1 MGSSLESN
9 FHTPPKSEVS
19 LFMRCERCGYSS
31 PENHKFCGMC
41 GAKLSQAVSSVAID
55 DNDPLAIEPP
65 APLQFRESDRRRE
78 VSRDTA
84 RSSNGGGRTN
94 VSSAAIENFPPD
106 TVQEEAAEEVHHRK
120 PETRS
125 TGIGGPSFLGLGY
138 EDSNSGFIYDKPKD
152 DAFVYDSDSEPPE
165 YLLTEVSRG
174 VSWRAWAFFLL
185 LIIGGGLGYVQW
197 RASHNQGPD
206 IAAILSLNGATVDP
220 SGPDMSKKPAS
231 LKPPAAPPDSSSATA
246 AKSDT
251 DQGTSSEAESPK
263 PSSES
268 GNSVAAK
275 ESAEANTGATDK
287 AAKTDKTAKSDEDAA
302 DENSHGKSAKV
313 ATAKATE
320 EDADESAKPESDG
333 PVAKATKTKRIP
345 PAPVEEEAPQPK
357 SLGEKDPLIVQA
369 NKQLRAKNC
378 SAAVNLLRQASS
390 AGNPSADVKM
400 GALYWSGT
408 CVTQSNFIAYQ
419 WFARAHALEPNN
431 RWIERSRSSLWASL
445 SQAER
450 RRVGY

>member
-1 MGSSLESN
+1 
-9 FHTPPKSEVS
+9 
-19 LFMRCERCGYSS
+19 MRCERCGYSS

-41 GAKLSQAVSSVAID
+41 GAKLSSAASSVAID
-55 DNDPLAIEPP
+55 DKDPLDIETP
-65 APLQFRESDRRRE
+65 AREPLQFRELDRRRE
-78 VSRDTA
+78 PARDAA
-84 RSSNGGGRTN
+84 RSSGPNGRTN
-94 VSSAAIENFPPD
+94 YSSVTVANLPPD
-106 TVQEEAAEEVHHRK
+106 TVQEEEAAEEVHQRK
-120 PETRS
+120 PATRS

-152 DAFVYDSDSEPPE
+152 DGFVYDTDSETPE

-185 LIIGGGLGYVQW
+185 LIVGGGLGYVQW

-206 IAAILSLNGATVDP
+206 IAAILSGNGATVDP
-220 SGPDMSKKPAS
+220 SGPDMTNKPAS
-231 LKPPAAPPDSSSATA
+231 LKPPAPPTDSSSTNA
-246 AKSDT
+246 AKSGT
-251 DQGTSSEAESPK
+251 DQDASAEAESSK
-263 PSSES
+263 SSSQSE
-268 GNSVAAK
+268 NSAASK
-275 ESAEANTGATDK
+275 ESAEAKSATTTDK
-287 AAKTDKTAKSDEDAA
+287 AGKTDKTAKAGEDAA

-313 ATAKATE
+313 AAANASDE
-320 EDADESAKPESDG
+320 ESDASVKPESDG
-333 PVAKATKTKRIP
+333 PVGKATKAKRIP

-378 SAAVNLLRQASS
+378 SSAVNLLRQSSS

-408 CVTQSNFIAYQ
+408 CVTQSNFVAYQ

-431 RWIERSRSSLWASL
+431 RWIERSRTSLWARL
-445 SQAER
+445 SPAER